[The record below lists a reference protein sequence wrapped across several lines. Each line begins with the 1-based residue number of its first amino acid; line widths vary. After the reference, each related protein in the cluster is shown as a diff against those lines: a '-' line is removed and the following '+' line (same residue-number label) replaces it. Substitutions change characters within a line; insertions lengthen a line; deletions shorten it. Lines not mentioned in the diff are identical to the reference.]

1 MKYIKIINRKKK
13 IYKVLL
19 KYLENQEESTMKSS
33 FHKLVKIIEL
43 QKIKSH
49 PPELREFLR
58 IISIISKNHHRF
70 VGFIEKIEK
79 ILFLLSNTIKD
90 SLDNTCIFNIFKSNR
105 RILLSLFEM
114 EIIKQDKSIFQEELF
129 TVYFYP
135 EIQKVVEKEKFN
147 TINEQYLKF
156 DPKTFE
162 EKRKIGENDSY
173 ICELIRNDSVEEFI
187 QFVNRSNINIHKMKI
202 EPSIFETNS
211 FLMKKTPKLN
221 EYAAFYGSI
230 QIIQYLNYN
239 NVELTP
245 SIWIYAIHSQ
255 NAEFFHFLEELK
267 IKQPNNSY
275 EKCLKESI
283 KCHHNDFANY
293 IINNLMNHNNIMRNT
308 DQKVFEN
315 IYYYGCRYHNY
326 LYFPRHIH
334 QKYTFF
340 YLCKFNYYRLVKF
353 CLKSKKI
360 KVNKKIVLIKLLIKI
375 FR

>member
-1 MKYIKIINRKKK
+1 MGKNFILMKYIKIINRKKK

-173 ICELIRNDSVEEFI
+173 ICELIRNDSVEG
-187 QFVNRSNINIHKMKI
+187 R
-202 EPSIFETNS
+202 
-211 FLMKKTPKLN
+211 
-221 EYAAFYGSI
+221 
-230 QIIQYLNYN
+230 
-239 NVELTP
+239 
-245 SIWIYAIHSQ
+245 
-255 NAEFFHFLEELK
+255 
-267 IKQPNNSY
+267 
-275 EKCLKESI
+275 
-283 KCHHNDFANY
+283 
-293 IINNLMNHNNIMRNT
+293 
-308 DQKVFEN
+308 
-315 IYYYGCRYHNY
+315 
-326 LYFPRHIH
+326 
-334 QKYTFF
+334 
-340 YLCKFNYYRLVKF
+340 
-353 CLKSKKI
+353 
-360 KVNKKIVLIKLLIKI
+360 
-375 FR
+375 